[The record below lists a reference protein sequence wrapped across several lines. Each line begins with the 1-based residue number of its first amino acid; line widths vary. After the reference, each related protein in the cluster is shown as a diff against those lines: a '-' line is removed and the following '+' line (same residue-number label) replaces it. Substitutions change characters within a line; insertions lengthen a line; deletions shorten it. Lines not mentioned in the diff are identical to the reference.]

1 MINFVF
7 RKARI
12 GQFILTRV
20 ILVIQMAR
28 TRHYTIGFGLQI

>member
-12 GQFILTRV
+12 GQFVFTRV
-20 ILVIQMAR
+20 ILAIQMAR
-28 TRHYTIGFGLQI
+28 TRHYKIGFGLQ